1 MKKLD
6 ALKDNSTPAIRLYNW
21 GILSDMLKHLGYN
34 IEYTDK
40 SKITNYDSQPLS
52 KVFTFLFGLKAK
64 DPNTK

>member
-40 SKITNYDSQPLS
+40 SKITNYDS
-52 KVFTFLFGLKAK
+52 
-64 DPNTK
+64 